1 MLLRRFQPVAAIA
14 EPSQPCW
21 TSLIAPSVRRRCSIA
36 RRRAYQRIGKRCCSV
51 QEKSS
56 CFEVHFSLNF
66 FYPLSRRQ
74 IGDLHGVEG
83 EDRDATSLSVGRRML
98 KHNLLQNILC
108 FSPSLHPVHSISLCE
123 MDPSSLSACVRR
135 ALFVS
140 QDMYVTMAVMI
151 AASDSYHDAHAVKVP
166 REERVL
172 CFVCNGG

>member
-1 MLLRRFQPVAAIA
+1 
-14 EPSQPCW
+14 
-21 TSLIAPSVRRRCSIA
+21 
-36 RRRAYQRIGKRCCSV
+36 
-51 QEKSS
+51 
-56 CFEVHFSLNF
+56 
-66 FYPLSRRQ
+66 
-74 IGDLHGVEG
+74 
-83 EDRDATSLSVGRRML
+83 
-98 KHNLLQNILC
+98 
-108 FSPSLHPVHSISLCE
+108 